1 MCQQPVLAVHAMG
14 VDRTLLVEY
23 DVARNIVK
31 GESFAKDVRIRLGL
45 FARKY
50 QIYTPIRWN
59 DTVPRCLLPMT
70 PSRSSDGALLECGSR
85 GHACMAG

>member
-31 GESFAKDVRIRLGL
+31 GGKL
-45 FARKY
+45 RKGC
-50 QIYTPIRWN
+50 P
-59 DTVPRCLLPMT
+59 D
-70 PSRSSDGALLECGSR
+70 
-85 GHACMAG
+85 